1 MPESSIPGIAGRR
14 PETAM
19 RALSPLSFRISR
31 SDVVLRA
38 AIKPVY
44 SVRYELESPSFR
56 KMVTHGAFAAAV
68 ATDWAETLARTNVDP
83 RTLAILTQHHVL
95 VHVFPEFPDLP

>member
-1 MPESSIPGIAGRR
+1 
-14 PETAM
+14 
-19 RALSPLSFRISR
+19 
-31 SDVVLRA
+31 
-38 AIKPVY
+38 
-44 SVRYELESPSFR
+44 
-56 KMVTHGAFAAAV
+56 MVTHGAFAAAV